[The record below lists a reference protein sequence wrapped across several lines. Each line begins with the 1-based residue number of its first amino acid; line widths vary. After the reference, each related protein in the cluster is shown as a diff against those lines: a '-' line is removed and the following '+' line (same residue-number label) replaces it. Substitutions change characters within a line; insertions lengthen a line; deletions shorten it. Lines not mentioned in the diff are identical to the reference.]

1 MWRKTDDIAA
11 RFLPAAHSLTDSGAG
26 RAAEIVS
33 AMHRFCY
40 ANCVMPTRMIVV
52 QMNR

>member
-11 RFLPAAHSLTDSGAG
+11 KFPQTAHSLTDSGAG